1 MLVIHHLGVSQ
12 SERIIWLCE
21 ELGLPYE
28 LVRYERD
35 AETRLAPAEYKALH
49 PFGTAPVLDDGAL
62 RMGESGAIVEYLIQ
76 TYGEGRLAVPPGALH
91 YAEYL
96 YWWHFANASLVP
108 AALMDGVVRRLGAS
122 DPVSRSLGTRI
133 NLAYDMMEVRLG
145 KVDYFAGDQFTAAD
159 ILMFFPLTTMRSFSG
174 RDITT
179 FPSIAAYL
187 RRVGDRAAYRRAM
200 AKADPHMTLMLS

>member
-1 MLVIHHLGVSQ
+1 MLVIYHLGVSQ
-12 SERIIWLCE
+12 SERVIWLCE

-35 AETRLAPAEYKALH
+35 AKTRLAPAEYKALH

-62 RMGESGAIVEYLIQ
+62 RMGESGAIVEYLIH
-76 TYGEGRLAVPPGALH
+76 TYGEGRLAVPPGASH

-122 DPVSRSLGTRI
+122 DPVSRSLGARI
-133 NLAYDMMEVRLG
+133 DIAYDMMEAHLG
-145 KVDYFAGDQFTAAD
+145 KADYFAGDQFTAAD

-174 RDITT
+174 RDISTC
-179 FPSIAAYL
+179 PNIAAYL
-187 RRVGDRAAYRRAM
+187 RRVGGRSAYRRAM